1 METNAKKLGAMK
13 LKQVID
19 GCNTLLGTLKIR
31 VEDIEE
37 TGSVINIIRGNLSQ
51 CSAYV
56 ETDIINAA
64 DVAPAPIEPA
74 VEEPTVE
81 EPQLAE
87 EEVVA
92 DDGNSHGKPE
102 PESEP
107 AADEPTT

>member
-37 TGSVINIIRGNLSQ
+37 TGSIINIIRGNLSQ
-51 CSAYV
+51 CSAYI
-56 ETDIINAA
+56 ETELINVPDAG
-64 DVAPAPIEPA
+64 PAPIEPA
-74 VEEPTVE
+74 VEEP
-81 EPQLAE
+81 QLAV

-92 DDGNSHGKPE
+92 DDGNSYGE
-102 PESEP
+102 PKSESEP
-107 AADEPTT
+107 AADEPVA

>member
-81 EPQLAE
+81 EPQLTE

-92 DDGNSHGKPE
+92 DDGNSYGE
-102 PESEP
+102 PESESES
-107 AADEPTT
+107 AANEPTA